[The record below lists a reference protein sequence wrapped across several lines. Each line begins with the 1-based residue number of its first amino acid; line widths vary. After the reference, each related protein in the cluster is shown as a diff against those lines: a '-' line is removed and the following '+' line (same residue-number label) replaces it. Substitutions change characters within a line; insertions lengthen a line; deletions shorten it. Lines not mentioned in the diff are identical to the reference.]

1 MLSWLRL
8 IRLKHWIKNILVFA
22 PAFFAGKVLEKT
34 TFIVAFFAFISF
46 CLCSSG
52 LYIINDT
59 FDLKY
64 DRLHP
69 KKRSRPLASGKTRLR
84 SALIMAIV
92 LLIFGLT
99 TSYKAGLSFL
109 IVLLL
114 YICLNLSYSFKLKKI
129 TPLDAFCVS
138 IGYLLRIIA
147 GGKATNIAVSPWLFI
162 SAFLLALFITFGKR
176 LGEIRLLKA
185 DAANCRPALNQY
197 KKEYLNLSLVL
208 AGASALVTYALYT
221 VEKGGHLIY
230 TLIPAAYG
238 IFRYLQLILK
248 NKNGE
253 PLEVFSKDIQ
263 LWLASLIFLIGIA
276 WEVYGK

>member
-1 MLSWLRL
+1 MSSWLKLFRV
-8 IRLKHWIKNILVFA
+8 RQWVKNLLVFA
-22 PAFFAGKVLEKT
+22 PAFFGGEILKKGI
-34 TFIVAFFAFISF
+34 FISAFFAFISF
-46 CLCSSG
+46 CLCSGG
-52 LYIINDT
+52 LYIINDI

-69 KKRSRPLASGKTRLR
+69 KKRSRPLASGKIRLR
-84 SALIMAIV
+84 PALTMAIV
-92 LLIFGLT
+92 LLLFGLT

-114 YICLNLSYSFKLKKI
+114 YTCLNLSYSFKLKEF

-197 KKEYLNLSLVL
+197 NGDYLNLSLVL

-221 VEKGGHLIY
+221 VEKGEHLIY

-238 IFRYLQLILK
+238 IFRYLQLILEG
-248 NKNGE
+248 KNGE
-253 PLEVFSKDIQ
+253 PLEVFSKDFQ
-263 LWLASLIFLIGIA
+263 LWIVSLIFLIGIA
-276 WEVYGK
+276 WVVYGK

>member
-1 MLSWLRL
+1 MLSWLKLFR
-8 IRLKHWIKNILVFA
+8 IKHWVKNLLVFA
-22 PAFFAGKVLEKT
+22 PAFFGGEILKKGI
-34 TFIVAFFAFISF
+34 FISSLSAFISF

-52 LYIINDT
+52 LYIINDI

-69 KKRSRPLASGKTRLR
+69 KKRSRPLASGKIKLR
-84 SALIMAIV
+84 SALIIAII
-92 LLIFGLT
+92 LLILGLT
-99 TSYKAGLSFL
+99 TSYKVGLSFL
-109 IVLLL
+109 IVLFL
-114 YICLNLSYSFKLKKI
+114 YICLNLSYSFKFKKI
-129 TPLDAFCVS
+129 TPLDVFCVS

-176 LGEIRLLKA
+176 LGEIRMLKVN
-185 DAANCRPALNQY
+185 AANCRPALNQY
-197 KKEYLNLSLVL
+197 NGDYLNLSLVL

-248 NKNGE
+248 GKSGE
-253 PLEVFSKDIQ
+253 PLEVFLHDIQ
-263 LWLASLIFLIGIA
+263 LWVTSLVFLIGIG
-276 WEVYGK
+276 WVVYKP